1 MINQTDIEFGLKK
14 SGLEKGDVVL
24 LHSSFKSFGEVE
36 GGPQTVVDAF
46 ISVLGK
52 EGTLIVPT
60 YNFDFSS
67 HNKSWDL
74 RTTTSQ
80 MGIISEFV
88 RLNPKSQ
95 RTLHPIYSFSILGKL
110 AEELGSLRI
119 KSSFGADS
127 IFAKLRELNGKI
139 MQIDFV
145 YKGTTFFHHIEE
157 MEGCTYR
164 YLKEFTGN
172 ITDETGKTYNDT
184 FSILVRDLDQGIVT
198 NIKPI
203 GEILIREGIIKVSK
217 IGDATIWLMN
227 SNDLYERTA
236 LERKN
241 NPYLLCHVGRKL
253 IGKVVLITGA
263 THGLG
268 TDIAKSFA
276 EDGATLMLISKNKE
290 SLEKTTRELGVYNDF
305 DVHFETADIRNDIDV
320 KNMIKKTIEK
330 LGRIDILV
338 NNAGIF
344 RDLNPLHEISTSEWN
359 KIIDVNH
366 WIEE

>member
-1 MINQTDIEFGLKK
+1 MIDFNFLESGLRK
-14 SGLEKGDVVL
+14 SGLENGDVVL
-24 LHSSFKSFGEVE
+24 LHSSFKSFGGVE

-46 ISVLGK
+46 ISVLGE

-74 RTTTSQ
+74 RTTPSQ

-88 RLNPKSQ
+88 RLNTKSQ
-95 RTLHPIYSFSILGKL
+95 RIFHPIYSFSILGKL

-119 KSSFGADS
+119 KSSFGTDS

-139 MQIDFV
+139 MQIDSV

-172 ITDETGKTYNDT
+172 VTDKTGKTYKDT

-203 GEILIREGIIKVSK
+203 GEILIREEIIKVSK

-241 NPYLLCHVGRKL
+241 NPYLLCHTDRKL
-253 IGKVVLITGA
+253 IGKVVLITCA
-263 THGLG
+263 TLKIEK
-268 TDIAKSFA
+268 DIAKSFVKQ
-276 EDGATLMLISKNKE
+276 GATLMLISKNKE
-290 SLEKTTRELGVYNDF
+290 LLEKNTRELGVYNDF
-305 DVHFETADIRNDIDV
+305 DVHFEMADIQNDIDV
-320 KNMIKKTIEK
+320 KNIINKTIKK
-330 LGRIDILV
+330 LGKIDILV

-344 RDLNPLHEISTSEWN
+344 RDLNTLNEISKFESD
-359 KIIDVNH
+359 KIMDVNF
-366 WIEE
+366 WIE

>member
-1 MINQTDIEFGLKK
+1 MIDFTVLESGLKK

-24 LHSSFKSFGEVE
+24 LHSSFKSFGGVK

-46 ISVLGK
+46 LSVLGK

-74 RTTTSQ
+74 RTTPSQ

-88 RLNPKSQ
+88 RLNPKS
-95 RTLHPIYSFSILGKL
+95 RRILHPIYSFSILGKF

-127 IFAKLRELNGKI
+127 IFTKLRELNGKI
-139 MQIDFV
+139 MQIDSV

-164 YLKEFTGN
+164 YLKEFTGTV
-172 ITDETGKTYNDT
+172 TDETGKTYTET

-203 GEILIREGIIKVSK
+203 GEILINEGIIKVSN

-253 IGKVVLITGA
+253 IGKVVLITSA
-263 THGLG
+263 THEIRK
-268 TDIAKSFA
+268 DIAKSFV

-290 SLEKTTRELGVYNDF
+290 LLEKTTRELGVYNDF
-305 DVHFETADIRNDIDV
+305 DVHFETAYIQNDNDV
-320 KNMIKKTIEK
+320 KNVIDKTIKK

-344 RDLNPLHEISTSEWN
+344 RDLNPLHKIPKSEWD

-366 WIEE
+366 WIKE